1 MHFKATRYQHPA
13 PIGKFK
19 TNRHNGNLMA
29 KQLFGTE
36 LSNRDFFI
44 RRWEQEYPAFVD
56 VCKALP
62 SSNLDYRPHPGSRS
76 AGELVALLVSVEQ
89 SCIELCASG
98 RTSYNSGLKWHPA
111 GGFTALDEMIGA
123 YERHHRTLAEKLNL
137 MDDTT
142 WNHPAWLIRGE
153 QEIILKDTVG
163 GLLWIALFD
172 AVHHRGQLS
181 VYIRP
186 MGGKV
191 PSIYGPSA
199 DTPARQ

>member
-1 MHFKATRYQHPA
+1 MTTHQA
-13 PIGKFK
+13 
-19 TNRHNGNLMA
+19 
-29 KQLFGTE
+29 GTE
-36 LSNRDFFI
+36 LSNREFFI
-44 RRWEQEYPAFVD
+44 RRRTQEFPAFVD

-62 SSNLDYRPHPGSRS
+62 ATRLDYRPHPESRS

-89 SCIELCASG
+89 SCIELCETG
-98 RTSYNSGLKWHPA
+98 RSSYSSGLRFHP
-111 GGFTALDEMIGA
+111 TRSLTTLDEMIAA
-123 YERHHRTLAEKLNL
+123 YEHHHRALTENLAHL
-137 MDDTT
+137 DDTT
-142 WNHPAWLIRGE
+142 WNRPAWLLRGE

-181 VYIRP
+181 TYIRP

-199 DTPARQ
+199 DAPARQ